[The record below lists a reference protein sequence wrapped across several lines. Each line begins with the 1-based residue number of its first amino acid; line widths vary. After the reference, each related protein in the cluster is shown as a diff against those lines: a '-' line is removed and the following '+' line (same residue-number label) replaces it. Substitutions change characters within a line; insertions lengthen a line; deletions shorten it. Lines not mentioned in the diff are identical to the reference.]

1 MSKTLLV
8 TLDFP
13 PLLGGVANYYYERVK
28 AMPEDEIVVLMNT
41 QPFVI
46 PAKAGIQVKKKWI
59 PDQVGDDKKE
69 VLIFRKK
76 FFIKYFWPH
85 WLPLVWHVYKIVKKE
100 KINKIW
106 VGQVL
111 PVGTAVWVV
120 SKILNIFNRRDP
132 STSASPCSAYAQD
145 DKKRPLSFFVTCHGN
160 DLLRAKKNKRKFKLA
175 QKILKDAEF
184 VEANTE
190 FTKNILV
197 NDFAIPAEK
206 IKIIYPINT
215 LTKAMVDLQKVG
227 ELRARYN
234 LANKKV
240 LLTVGRL
247 VESKGI
253 DLVLQAL
260 PKVWQSVPDLVY
272 LVVGDG
278 PDKNRLVQI
287 VNKLIKLPPL
297 APPYKGGDGEA
308 PHFRSNVLVENG
320 TGGAG
325 GIIFTGAVAHN
336 ELSNYYDLTDV
347 FILTPRK
354 NSFGD
359 TESFG
364 VVYLEA
370 KEFGLPIIAGNVG
383 GALEIAK
390 NYDQMHLIDSE
401 NSNEIIEKIIEIIK

>member
-1 MSKTLLV
+1 MSFQRRLESSILFFGFRV
-8 TLDFP
+8 
-13 PLLGGVANYYYERVK
+13 VAR
-28 AMPEDEIVVLMNT
+28 DDT
-41 QPFVI
+41 
-46 PAKAGIQVKKKWI
+46 KK
-59 PDQVGDDKKE
+59 VDDKK
-69 VLIFRKK
+69 
-76 FFIKYFWPH
+76 IK
-85 WLPLVWHVYKIVKKE
+85 
-100 KINKIW
+100 
-106 VGQVL
+106 
-111 PVGTAVWVV
+111 
-120 SKILNIFNRRDP
+120 
-132 STSASPCSAYAQD
+132 
-145 DKKRPLSFFVTCHGN
+145 FFVTCHGN